1 MLFSM
6 TAMAKE
12 VGAPVADYELAAP
25 AEITGYWYWV
35 DRNGKIVDLAWIDY
49 SKDPVTVMPSE
60 IVNAAVDQDKMV
72 GEYMNNAVTGIWAMD
87 KVVPVAQGGG
97 VIVDD
102 NATNLTFSVLKPELS
117 RVYSAKDFAATL
129 NGTLLNV
136 VKVGVPANFGFDV
149 ANVNFYT
156 PGITAEQ
163 NVKVYQ
169 YNDDDVWTEC
179 NVTEVR
185 EDHVVVDVTSAG
197 IIAFIE
203 VPAEE
208 VVEEAAVVVPAAVVT
223 TVEEADNVAAVA
235 ETADEEEADDVTA
248 VAETAD
254 EEADDT
260 EASDSEVAD
269 DETAVDDETTV
280 DDEDATETPAE

>member
-1 MLFSM
+1 MKKVRRLFVLVMACSMLFSM

-35 DRNGKIVDLAWIDY
+35 DRSGNIIDLAWIDY

-60 IVNAAVDQDKMV
+60 IVNAAIDQDKMI

-97 VIVDD
+97 VVVDS
-102 NATNLTFSVLKPELS
+102 NATDLTFSVLKPELS

-129 NGTLLNV
+129 NGTVLNV
-136 VKVGVPANFGFDV
+136 VKVGVPANFSFDV

-156 PGITAEQ
+156 PGIVAGQ

-169 YNDDDVWTEC
+169 YNDDDTWTEC

-197 IIAFIE
+197 IISFIE
-203 VPAEE
+203 VPAESAE
-208 VVEEAAVVVPAAVVT
+208 V
-223 TVEEADNVAAVA
+223 VAAV
-235 ETADEEEADDVTA
+235 ETAAPAVEAEAD
-248 VAETAD
+248 
-254 EEADDT
+254 
-260 EASDSEVAD
+260 S
-269 DETAVDDETTV
+269 
-280 DDEDATETPAE
+280 ETPAE